1 VPDTTSD
8 PDQTPDQGSEQG
20 PGEHSSQQLAGEPAE
35 QLAGESS
42 DERQSAASDE
52 RQSAASGERSGEPSG
67 ERIAVGRI
75 NSTWGLKG
83 HVRVTPFTSNDA
95 RFVTGARLIV
105 AGQPRVALEVISPQ
119 GYPMI
124 RFVGFE
130 SRTAAEALRGAVI
143 EIEADEL
150 PALPEGDYYVD
161 DLRGLTVVTTDGTE
175 VGTLADV
182 LTTGAN
188 DVYLVR
194 RPGQKDALIPAIK
207 DVVLSVDLAAKQMV
221 IDPLPGLLDL

>member
-1 VPDTTSD
+1 MPDTTSD
-8 PDQTPDQGSEQG
+8 PDQTTDQGSEQG
-20 PGEHSSQQLAGEPAE
+20 PGEQSSQQLAGEPAE
-35 QLAGESS
+35 QPPGQSS
-42 DERQSAASDE
+42 DERQPAP
-52 RQSAASGERSGEPSG
+52 SGQPSG